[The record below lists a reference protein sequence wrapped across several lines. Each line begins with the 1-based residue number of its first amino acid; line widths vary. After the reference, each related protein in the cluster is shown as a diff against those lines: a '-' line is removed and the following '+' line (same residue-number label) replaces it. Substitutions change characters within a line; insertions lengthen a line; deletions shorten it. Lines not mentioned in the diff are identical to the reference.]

1 MLVLCILQV
10 SFLLV
15 WFLSATK
22 VIALAI
28 AAWTKH
34 NMLQQHQQ
42 PGQLLGILCTGSDY
56 CSCTQDL
63 QLSNRGQYQPC
74 CSVALQQN
82 YSGNSDCAG
91 HSIFSS

>member
-22 VIALAI
+22 VIAIAI

-42 PGQLLGILCTGSDY
+42 PGQLLGIVPAATY
-56 CSCTQDL
+56 AAAPKICS
-63 QLSNRGQYQPC
+63 
-74 CSVALQQN
+74 
-82 YSGNSDCAG
+82 
-91 HSIFSS
+91 